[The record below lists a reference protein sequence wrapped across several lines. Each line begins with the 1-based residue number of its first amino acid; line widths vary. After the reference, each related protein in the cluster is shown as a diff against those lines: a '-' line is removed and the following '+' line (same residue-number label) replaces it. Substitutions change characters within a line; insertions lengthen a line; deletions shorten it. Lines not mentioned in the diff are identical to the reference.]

1 MTRKGWRKEREVLPS
16 FVCYAVAHGN
26 AATMYPSLPRDYIGK
41 TLIVT
46 VVEPDSELAK
56 ELGFEKTRFKN

>member
-1 MTRKGWRKEREVLPS
+1 VVIIQIAKKGWKKEREILPS

-46 VVEPDSELAK
+46 VVEPDSDLAK
-56 ELGFEKTRFKN
+56 ELKKI

>member
-1 MTRKGWRKEREVLPS
+1 MITIQITKKGWKREREILPS

-26 AATMYPSLPRDYIGK
+26 AATMYPTLPREYIGK

-46 VVEPDSELAK
+46 VVEPDSDLAK
-56 ELGFEKTRFKN
+56 ELKKI

>member
-1 MTRKGWRKEREVLPS
+1 VITIQITKKGWKREREILPS

-26 AATMYPSLPRDYIGK
+26 AATMYPTLPREYIGK

-46 VVEPDSELAK
+46 VVEPDSDIAK
-56 ELGFEKTRFKN
+56 ELKKI

>member
-1 MTRKGWRKEREVLPS
+1 VINIQITKKGWKREREILPS

-26 AATMYPSLPRDYIGK
+26 AATMYPTIPREYIGK

-46 VVEPDSELAK
+46 VVEPDSDLAK
-56 ELGFEKTRFKN
+56 ELKKI

>member
-1 MTRKGWRKEREVLPS
+1 MPS

-26 AATMYPSLPRDYIGK
+26 AATMYPTLPREYIGK

-46 VVEPDSELAK
+46 VVEPDSDLAK
-56 ELGFEKTRFKN
+56 ELKKI

>member
-1 MTRKGWRKEREVLPS
+1 VITIQITKKGWKREREILPS

-26 AATMYPSLPRDYIGK
+26 AATMYPTLPREYIGK

-46 VVEPDSELAK
+46 VVEPDSDLAK
-56 ELGFEKTRFKN
+56 ELKKI